1 MTEIIPAIIPQN
13 LNLVRDRMSKV
24 LGLVKKVQIDIMDGN
39 YTTIKTWPFNGNQFE
54 EIRQI
59 VSGEENFPYIDDF
72 ILEIDML
79 VLHPIEYLSDFISLG
94 AKSFIIHIDST
105 DHIEECLNTIKNA
118 GAKVGLGVKPSGDL
132 SLLEFFLPEAD
143 FIQFMG
149 NDRVGHSG
157 VDLDKYVLE
166 KIKNFH
172 KRHPSIEIQID
183 IGVAEETIPKLK
195 DAGVDYFVS
204 GSSIF
209 NTNNPKEAIMKL
221 QNF

>member
-39 YTTIKTWPFNGNQFE
+39 YTTTKTWPFNGNQFE

-72 ILEIDML
+72 I
-79 VLHPIEYLSDFISLG
+79 
-94 AKSFIIHIDST
+94 
-105 DHIEECLNTIKNA
+105 
-118 GAKVGLGVKPSGDL
+118 
-132 SLLEFFLPEAD
+132 LEFFLPEAD

>member
-105 DHIEECLNTIKNA
+105 DHIEECLNTIKSA

-132 SLLEFFLPEAD
+132 SLLEFFLPKAD

-172 KRHPSIEIQID
+172 KRHPSVEIQID

>member
-39 YTTIKTWPFNGNQFE
+39 YTTTKTWPFNGNQFE

-105 DHIEECLNTIKNA
+105 DHIEECQYYKKCW
-118 GAKVGLGVKPSGDL
+118 G
-132 SLLEFFLPEAD
+132 
-143 FIQFMG
+143 
-149 NDRVGHSG
+149 
-157 VDLDKYVLE
+157 
-166 KIKNFH
+166 
-172 KRHPSIEIQID
+172 
-183 IGVAEETIPKLK
+183 
-195 DAGVDYFVS
+195 
-204 GSSIF
+204 
-209 NTNNPKEAIMKL
+209 
-221 QNF
+221 

>member
-39 YTTIKTWPFNGNQFE
+39 YTTTKTWPFNGNQFE

-105 DHIEECLNTIKNA
+105 DHIEECLNTIKSA

-132 SLLEFFLPEAD
+132 SLLEFFLPKAD